1 MRGLIIWGIW
11 IALAAALAAPQRVLG
26 QAGPSLIGDV
36 PPELADTPVDP
47 VIVNPIRPV
56 FSDGGDNFSGV
67 RDCGSS
73 EVLMMSAGA
82 MFLLMFNL
90 TGNFSRARRQT

>member
-26 QAGPSLIGDV
+26 QAVPSLNGDV
-36 PPELADTPVDP
+36 PPELADTLVDP
-47 VIVNPIRPV
+47 VMVNPIRPLLPK
-56 FSDGGDNFSGV
+56 GNDNFAIA

-73 EVLMMSAGA
+73 DVLMMSSIAGL
-82 MFLLMFNL
+82 LLMLNVVPIR
-90 TGNFSRARRQT
+90 RAKR